1 MAEKPKND
9 LPKVPP
15 FVIPGAS
22 NQPANNPTSRNGQL
36 VRASG
41 SSTSGNN
48 RQGSP
53 PPAFRLVIVF
63 ISIISLGIALISG
76 AWFAYG
82 VLGPDAKDEEQT
94 AKGQDVVPTAT
105 AEGQIIV
112 LTTTPEGQIGA
123 ADEQSEYQEETVEG
137 EPGKYEGA
145 FSKVL
150 VVGLTYAVGWIFSAI
165 GVRSMRDRFLPFA
178 IQIYTWVVLGGIIIL
193 QILIMNRL
201 YQQEYQL
208 TNYLKYL
215 LMFGAGLI
223 ALVGLH
229 LILEKHSLVPYGFII
244 LLASLVHLYII
255 VYHYVFAEEVI
266 YGKVGGDVVFFFVTT
281 IVSILTM
288 AHFGLLNGMRKLI
301 RQIFTPK
308 Q

>member
-1 MAEKPKND
+1 
-9 LPKVPP
+9 
-15 FVIPGAS
+15 
-22 NQPANNPTSRNGQL
+22 
-36 VRASG
+36 
-41 SSTSGNN
+41 
-48 RQGSP
+48 
-53 PPAFRLVIVF
+53 
-63 ISIISLGIALISG
+63 LISG

-82 VLGPDAKDEEQT
+82 VLGPDSENEEQT
-94 AKGQDVVPTAT
+94 AEKQDAVPTAT
-105 AEGQIIV
+105 AEGQVIV
-112 LTTTPEGQIGA
+112 LTATPEGQIGTTN
-123 ADEQSEYQEETVEG
+123 DQTEDQGETAKE
-137 EPGKYEGA
+137 EPGKYEGV
-145 FSKVL
+145 FSKIL

-165 GVRSMRDRFLPFA
+165 GVRSMRDRLLPYA

-201 YQQEYQL
+201 YQQEYQF
-208 TNYLKYL
+208 TNYMRYL

-288 AHFGLLNGMRKLI
+288 AHFGLLNGMRRLI
-301 RQIFTPK
+301 RQLFTPK
-308 Q
+308 R